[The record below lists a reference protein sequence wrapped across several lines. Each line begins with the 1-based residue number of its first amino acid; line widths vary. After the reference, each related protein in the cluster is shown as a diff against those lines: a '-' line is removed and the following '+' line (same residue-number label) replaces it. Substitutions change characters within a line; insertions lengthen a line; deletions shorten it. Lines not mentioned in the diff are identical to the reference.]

1 VARPIIVNVITS
13 VVFRPLRSP
22 MWPKT
27 SPPTGRA
34 TNPTANE
41 ANAASVPANSEKV
54 GKNSR
59 PNTSADAVPKMKKSY
74 HSMEVPTMLAMATRR
89 TDSGAEPPWVV

>member
-1 VARPIIVNVITS
+1 M
-13 VVFRPLRSP
+13 VFRPLRSP
-22 MWPKT
+22 MWPKII
-27 SPPTGRA
+27 PPTGRA

-59 PNTSADAVPKMKKSY
+59 PKTSADAVPKMKKSY
-74 HSMEVPTMLAMATRR
+74 HSMEVPTMLARATRR
-89 TDSGAEPPWVV
+89 TDSRGTEPPCVV